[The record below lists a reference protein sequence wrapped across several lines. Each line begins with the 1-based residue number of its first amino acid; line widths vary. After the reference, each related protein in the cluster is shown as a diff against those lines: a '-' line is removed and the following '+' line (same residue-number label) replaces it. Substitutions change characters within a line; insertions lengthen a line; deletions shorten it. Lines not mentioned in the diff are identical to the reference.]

1 MTALVCQMPG
11 NQRIHIK
18 DLREKKDQTYAKNI
32 SDLRIP
38 VPFTWVFYWPKNTLN
53 HTINTLDLLVKK
65 TYFTAAIDD
74 LMAGTFLNQPPPVD

>member
-18 DLREKKDQTYAKNI
+18 YLREKKNQTYAKNI

-38 VPFTWVFYWPKNTLN
+38 VPFTWVF
-53 HTINTLDLLVKK
+53 
-65 TYFTAAIDD
+65 FS
-74 LMAGTFLNQPPPVD
+74 